1 MHDPEPTAAEQHL
14 GDRLAALVDGELGH
28 ETRERVL
35 AHLATCHACKTEA
48 DAQRR
53 LKSVFAE
60 AAPPP
65 PSEGLL
71 ARLQGLPGGLGGDF
85 GELGGPGGPGRP
97 GGLGE
102 PSLRGRRP
110 DGRADPAG
118 STWEFEFLPSGSV
131 LSPDRGFRIHETDRP
146 ASRGRRFAFA
156 AAGAVSL
163 AAFALGGALT
173 STAGGPT
180 AAAGGEG
187 GTAASPPPRTAAA
200 GTERGRE
207 REQKTAGTPVGPA
220 AAPTPTS
227 APTRFGSRVEA
238 EFAARQYELMSVPV
252 LDVPAGLRPPL
263 IRPAYPAR
271 QLRTAPP
278 PGSRAP
284 GGQPLMGTSSSTAPA
299 PGAVPTVSPV
309 ASPTAVHAAPH
320 GR

>member
-1 MHDPEPTAAEQHL
+1 MSGTFDDLHDPEPTAAEQHL

-60 AAPPP
+60 TAPPP

-71 ARLQGLPGGLGGDF
+71 ARLQGLPGGLGGD
-85 GELGGPGGPGRP
+85 LGGPGDLREPP
-97 GGLGE
+97 LG
-102 PSLRGRRP
+102 SRGP
-110 DGRADPAG
+110 DGTADPAG
-118 STWEFEFLPSGSV
+118 SAWEFEYLPPGSV
-131 LSPDRGFRIHETDRP
+131 LTPDRGFRIHETDRP

-180 AAAGGEG
+180 VAAGGEG
-187 GTAASPPPRTAAA
+187 GTAASPPRTAAA

-207 REQKTAGTPVGPA
+207 REQKIPGTPVGPA
-220 AAPTPTS
+220 AAPTPTPTYG
-227 APTRFGSRVEA
+227 PTRLGSRVEA
-238 EFAARQYELMSVPV
+238 EFAARQYELMTVPV

-263 IRPAYPAR
+263 IHPAYPAR

-284 GGQPLMGTSSSTAPA
+284 GGQPLMGTSSAPA
-299 PGAVPTVSPV
+299 PGEVPTASPV
-309 ASPTAVHAAPH
+309 ASPTAVQAAPH